1 MPERQH
7 QHPGSN
13 DILIV
18 DDETPKLQ
26 LLSGIL
32 AKEGYPVRQA
42 NESHVAIESAMAQPP
57 KLILLDVKM
66 PEMDGFE
73 VCRRLKQDER
83 TREIPIIF
91 INSLQDTQH
100 RALGFEAGGVDYIS
114 TPFNEPEVLAR
125 VRTHME
131 LRNMQL
137 NLEKVISTR
146 ITEISERE
154 RLYRTMFEMTAVGI
168 AQLSTDG
175 NFLHINQRF
184 CDIVGYSRE
193 EMLELTFQDITHP

>member
-1 MPERQH
+1 MPQSQH

-18 DDETPKLQ
+18 DDEILNLQ
-26 LLSGIL
+26 LLSGL
-32 AKEGYPVRQA
+32 LGRQGYPVRQA
-42 NESHVAIESAMAQPP
+42 NGPQRAIESALSHPP

-91 INSLQDTQH
+91 IDPLQDVKD
-100 RALGFEAGGVDYIS
+100 RALCFEAGGVDYIS
-114 TPFNEPEVLAR
+114 KPFNEPEVLAR
-125 VRTHME
+125 VRTHMK

-137 NLEKVISTR
+137 NQE
-146 ITEISERE
+146 
-154 RLYRTMFEMTAVGI
+154 
-168 AQLSTDG
+168 
-175 NFLHINQRF
+175 
-184 CDIVGYSRE
+184 
-193 EMLELTFQDITHP
+193 